1 MNRRSLFFKSI
12 RDFKIQHLYR
22 FFDFYLSFSDKAQKM
37 GIVYLADLFRLHG
50 RGCSDYIDIQQTV
63 VLKKA
68 GKKRFSRALSFL
80 AFCLYYCG
88 YSASW
93 KNRPFGSIGSDAAS
107 LPSKIRPISSTGR
120 IPCPISRSVE
130 MMIRAIL

>member
-1 MNRRSLFFKSI
+1 MGS
-12 RDFKIQHLYR
+12 Q
-22 FFDFYLSFSDKAQKM
+22 YLQKLWQGAFSASAVSKQM
-37 GIVYLADLFRLHG
+37 PFL
-50 RGCSDYIDIQQTV
+50 QQTV